1 MKKVNKKRL
10 LLSILIL
17 IIIIVA
23 IVFAIKFSG
32 NGEET
37 SGDFNMN
44 GSQENVDSQNSQ
56 EGQVEQ
62 QPTQTPSV
70 SEPAENTPSTSVP
83 QQETENVTE
92 FVDESGN
99 KLEEDTLQASKD
111 SIVQAFKA
119 IPSERLG
126 ITADL
131 NTAKIMFNQGIT
143 TIAEN
148 ECFVFNVY
156 VLEENK
162 LKNIG
167 TYAMSRDTQV
177 LYKLNSQTL
186 EYDLI

>member
-10 LLSILIL
+10 FLSILIL

-32 NGEET
+32 NGEVT
-37 SGDFNMN
+37 NGDFNMG
-44 GSQENVDSQNSQ
+44 GSQENVDAQNSQ
-56 EGQVEQ
+56 EGGQEPV
-62 QPTQTPSV
+62 QPTT
-70 SEPAENTPSTSVP
+70 TTSVP
-83 QQETENVTE
+83 QKETENVTE

-99 KLEEDTLQASKD
+99 KLEENTLQTNKD

-119 IPSERLG
+119 IPSETLG

-131 NTAKIMFNQGIT
+131 SAAKIMFNQGIT
-143 TIAEN
+143 TIAET

-156 VLEENK
+156 VQEGEK

-177 LYKLNSQTL
+177 LYKFNSQTL
-186 EYDLI
+186 EYDLVEK